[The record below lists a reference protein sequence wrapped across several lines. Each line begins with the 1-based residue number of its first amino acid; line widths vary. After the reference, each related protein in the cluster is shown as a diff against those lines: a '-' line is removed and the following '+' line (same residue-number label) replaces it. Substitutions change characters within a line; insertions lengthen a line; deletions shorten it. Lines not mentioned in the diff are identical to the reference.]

1 MLTITDEGG
10 RGVSQKLTNDHC
22 WRGGVSQML
31 TIADKA
37 GGAYLIFVT
46 GPRRKLKFLHIWIN
60 FKFLHSQSQMT
71 WNLKFHENSN
81 DMKSQIVHEIS
92 NEMKTQMTWNVKL
105 HEISNDMKSHLTLN
119 VMKCQML
126 WNVKSHEMSNDKCH
140 EMTNVMKC
148 QTSWNVKRHEMSNI
162 MKRQTSWNVKSH
174 EMSKVNCDEIT

>member
-60 FKFLHSQSQMT
+60 FKFLHSQSQIPWKLKWHEISNST
-71 WNLKFHENSN
+71 WNLKWNENSN
-81 DMKSQIVHEIS
+81 DMKCQITWNLKWYEIS
-92 NEMKTQMTWNVKL
+92 FNIKCYEM
-105 HEISNDMKSHLTLN
+105 SN
-119 VMKCQML
+119 VMKCQKS
-126 WNVKSHEMSNDKCH
+126 WNVKWQM
-140 EMTNVMKC
+140 
-148 QTSWNVKRHEMSNI
+148 SWNDKRHEMSKVTKCQKSI
-162 MKRQTSWNVKSH
+162 VMK
-174 EMSKVNCDEIT
+174 

>member
-46 GPRRKLKFLHIWIN
+46 GPRRKLKFLRIRIN

-92 NEMKTQMTWNVKL
+92 NEMKT
-105 HEISNDMKSHLTLN
+105 HLTLN
-119 VMKCQML
+119 VMKCQITWNLKWYEISFNIKCYEMSNVMKCQKS
-126 WNVKSHEMSNDKCH
+126 WNVKWQMSWNDKRH
-140 EMTNVMKC
+140 EVSNVMKC
-148 QTSWNVKRHEMSNI
+148 QTSWNVKHHEMSNI
-162 MKRQTSWNVKSH
+162 MKCQKSRNV
-174 EMSKVNCDEIT
+174 